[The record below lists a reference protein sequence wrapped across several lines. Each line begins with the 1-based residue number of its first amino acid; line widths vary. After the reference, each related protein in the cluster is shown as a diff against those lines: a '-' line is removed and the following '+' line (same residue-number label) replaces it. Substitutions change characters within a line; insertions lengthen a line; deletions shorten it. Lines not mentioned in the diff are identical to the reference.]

1 MNLRKIHN
9 MKKFIVF
16 AKAQT
21 FYDFLEKKFVR
32 QKTKHSVDHKMVNL
46 PNYHIQN
53 TFLTVQNT
61 LVNI

>member
-1 MNLRKIHN
+1 